1 MPVTISGSG
10 ITGIPPGGYPDQSVT
25 ADDLATAIKLGETL
39 QTKYA
44 TKTDTATF
52 YSINTFT
59 DIADLSVDITP
70 SSTDS
75 KILILSTLCI
85 NSHENYSWA
94 RIAKEI
100 GGTTSALTDLTST
113 ALQTSNSETQFGNL
127 YGVSHQ
133 SDNWCFQPTTFI
145 GVHSPATTST
155 ITFKAQFKIE
165 GAYTAYLNRP
175 HTGNDSSSGGRNVST
190 LIVSEIK

>member
-10 ITGIPPGGYPDQSVT
+10 ITGIPAGGYPDQSVT
-25 ADDLATAIKLGETL
+25 ADDLATTIKFGETL
-39 QTKYA
+39 QTKYV

-59 DIADLSVDITP
+59 GIAGLSVDITP
-70 SSTDS
+70 SSTDH

-85 NSHENYSWA
+85 NSVENYSWG

-113 ALQTSNSETQFGNL
+113 ALQTSNSETQFGNF
-127 YGVSHQ
+127 YGTAHQ
-133 SDNWCFQPTTFI
+133 PDYWTFQPTTLV
-145 GVHSPATTST
+145 GVHAPATTDT

-175 HTGNDSSSGGRNVST
+175 HYGNDSSSGGRSVST